1 MPSTAKQAETTA
13 HDAVRAT
20 PFTRVH
26 GRPKRKDY
34 EILKEEASA
43 LASEVEDITYAWSRD
58 AAEDYGLLADILGAD
73 EYEELTGI
81 DSYVI
86 PVEPASYDPAITNA
100 TPTHE
105 RKRREED
112 WERVRTAWF
121 IRKGFL
127 RGIVDNLRDAL
138 DEQYYSQLK
147 HRLTAYRNVTPFQI
161 LNHLNDRWC
170 PLDVQ
175 AKKELKQ
182 MYYTRW
188 DADEHLTAFGKR
200 LDDDQRALVRSD
212 VTIADDD
219 KLQFYLEEIYD
230 SNRFDKQEMLTWEQQ
245 PPAIKTDY
253 DEAKAYF
260 ERIVKATDTYEQ
272 NAGGANAGR
281 NRYESANHMADY
293 GDEIREYIQQLASA
307 GAASATDAAA
317 NVQTKDKLASMEAEI
332 KKLTATIAAMA
343 TKVANNENKDPNAG
357 GSTGDCESRRPQMKK
372 LRNMGAYCHSH
383 GFHPVGVDHDSANC
397 GWRKP
402 GHNVAATWT
411 NRLGG
416 DMFWPSAKRVA
427 VEQQQHH
434 TWKGRAVPTN

>member
-58 AAEDYGLLADILGAD
+58 AAEEYGLLADILGED

-81 DSYVI
+81 DTYVI
-86 PVEPASYDPAITNA
+86 PAEPASYDPAVTNA

-105 RKRREED
+105 RKRREEE
-112 WERVRTAWF
+112 WELVRTSWF

-127 RGIVDNLRDAL
+127 RGVVDNLRDAL

-175 AKKELKQ
+175 AKKELKKT
-182 MYYTRW
+182 YYTKW

-200 LDDDQRALVRSD
+200 LDDDQIALVRSD

-230 SNRFDKQEMLTWEQQ
+230 SNKFDKQEMLTWEQQ

-272 NAGGANAGR
+272 NAGGGTAGR

-293 GDEIREYIQQLASA
+293 GNELREYIQQLASA

-317 NVQTKDKLASMEAEI
+317 NIQTKDKLSTMEAEI

-343 TKVANNENKDPNAG
+343 MKLTNNENRDPNAG
-357 GSTGDCESRRPQMKK
+357 GGTGDRDSRRPQMKK

-383 GFHPVGVDHDSANC
+383 GFHPVGADHDSANC
-397 GWRKP
+397 GWKKP
-402 GHNVAATWT
+402 DHNVAATWT

-427 VEQQQHH
+427 VEQQDHH
-434 TWKGRAVPTN
+434 TWKGKSAPTN

>member
-58 AAEDYGLLADILGAD
+58 AAEEYGLLADILGED

-81 DSYVI
+81 DTYVI
-86 PVEPASYDPAITNA
+86 PAEPASYDPAVTNA

-105 RKRREED
+105 RKRREEE
-112 WERVRTAWF
+112 WELVRTSWF

-127 RGIVDNLRDAL
+127 RGVVDNLRDAL

-175 AKKELKQ
+175 AKKELKKT
-182 MYYTRW
+182 YYTKW

-200 LDDDQRALVRSD
+200 LDDDQIALVRSD

-245 PPAIKTDY
+245 PPAI
-253 DEAKAYF
+253 
-260 ERIVKATDTYEQ
+260 
-272 NAGGANAGR
+272 NAGGGTAGR

-317 NVQTKDKLASMEAEI
+317 NIQTKDKLSTMEAEI

-343 TKVANNENKDPNAG
+343 MKLTNNENRDPNAG
-357 GSTGDCESRRPQMKK
+357 GGTGDCDSRRPQMKK

-383 GFHPVGVDHDSANC
+383 GFHPVGANHDSANC
-397 GWRKP
+397 GWKKP
-402 GHNVAATWT
+402 DHNVAATWT

-427 VEQQQHH
+427 VEQQDHH
-434 TWKGRAVPTN
+434 TWKGKSAPTN

>member
-58 AAEDYGLLADILGAD
+58 AAEEYGLLADILGED

-81 DSYVI
+81 DTYVI
-86 PVEPASYDPAITNA
+86 PAEPASYDPAVTNA

-105 RKRREED
+105 RKRREEE
-112 WERVRTAWF
+112 WELVPSWF

-127 RGIVDNLRDAL
+127 RGVVDNLRDAL

-175 AKKELKQ
+175 AKKELKKT
-182 MYYTRW
+182 YYTKW

-200 LDDDQRALVRSD
+200 LDDDQIALVRSD

-253 DEAKAYF
+253 NEAKAYF

-272 NAGGANAGR
+272 NAGGGTAG
-281 NRYESANHMADY
+281 Y
-293 GDEIREYIQQLASA
+293 GAS
-307 GAASATDAAA
+307 
-317 NVQTKDKLASMEAEI
+317 L
-332 KKLTATIAAMA
+332 
-343 TKVANNENKDPNAG
+343 G
-357 GSTGDCESRRPQMKK
+357 GSLCDTHNPTLGLFSR
-372 LRNMGAYCHSH
+372 
-383 GFHPVGVDHDSANC
+383 
-397 GWRKP
+397 
-402 GHNVAATWT
+402 TI
-411 NRLGG
+411 
-416 DMFWPSAKRVA
+416 
-427 VEQQQHH
+427 
-434 TWKGRAVPTN
+434 

>member
-58 AAEDYGLLADILGAD
+58 AAEEYGLLADILGED

-81 DSYVI
+81 DTYVI
-86 PVEPASYDPAITNA
+86 PAEPASYDPAVTNA

-105 RKRREED
+105 RKRREEE
-112 WERVRTAWF
+112 WELVRTSWF

-127 RGIVDNLRDAL
+127 RGVVDNLRDTL

-147 HRLTAYRNVTPFQI
+147 HWLTAYRNVTPFQI

-175 AKKELKQ
+175 AKKELKKT
-182 MYYTRW
+182 YYTKW

-200 LDDDQRALVRSD
+200 LDDDQIALVRSD

-272 NAGGANAGR
+272 NAGGGTAGR

-293 GDEIREYIQQLASA
+293 GNEIHEYIQQLASA

-317 NVQTKDKLASMEAEI
+317 NIQTKDKLSTMEAEI

-343 TKVANNENKDPNAG
+343 MKLTNNENRDPNAG
-357 GSTGDCESRRPQMKK
+357 GGTGDRDSRRPQMKK

-383 GFHPVGVDHDSANC
+383 GFHPVGADHDSANC
-397 GWRKP
+397 GWKKP
-402 GHNVAATWT
+402 DHNVAATWT

-427 VEQQQHH
+427 VEQQDHH
-434 TWKGRAVPTN
+434 TWKGKSAPTN